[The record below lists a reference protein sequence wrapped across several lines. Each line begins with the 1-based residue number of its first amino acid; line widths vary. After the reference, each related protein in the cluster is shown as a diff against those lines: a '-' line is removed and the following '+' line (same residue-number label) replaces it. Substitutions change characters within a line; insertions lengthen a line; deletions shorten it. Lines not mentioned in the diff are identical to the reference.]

1 MRSKIE
7 NNNDEIMDTTRP
19 LVESLYRTLELS
31 MVNQKEEN
39 TNFQDQL
46 TELKKEK
53 SILNQM
59 IVATS
64 KRSEQLNHEVG
75 FYWFWWAYL

>member
-1 MRSKIE
+1 
-7 NNNDEIMDTTRP
+7 MDTTRP

-75 FYWFWWAYL
+75 FY